1 MVDISRGTYEKNVVK
16 TTIDND
22 SILRLYKKHIEEGL
36 DYNIL

>member
-1 MVDISRGTYEKNVVK
+1 MVDISRGTYEKNVK

-22 SILRLYKKHIEEGL
+22 SILRLYEKHIEEGL